1 MLKFNLDK
9 ILKDNNENISELSRE
24 TGLSRKTLTQL
35 SNNDSKGIQLNT
47 LQKLME
53 HFDLP
58 VESFFINIDNTYAS
72 IIKFDNDKTTIPV
85 DINLDIDKNNLLL
98 LQLVSDENNDNKLY
112 YHSYPIILSFL
123 NGENSA
129 KIFGISI
136 FELLDFNDQQ
146 YKALADETKNEV
158 LKELKRINKILSKF
172 SKEQLFVLFATA
184 LDLVSPDTDLY
195 EESLKTGS
203 LPFLID
209 CFGIQEVEFIN
220 IKKNKDGYI
229 FELPDDIIN
238 SKVENST
245 HSLSILSN
253 GDLIKLLN
261 IKKSN

>member
-98 LQLVSDENNDNKLY
+98 SQINDDNIPSEELD
-112 YHSYPIILSFL
+112 
-123 NGENSA
+123 
-129 KIFGISI
+129 KIV
-136 FELLDFNDQQ
+136 N
-146 YKALADETKNEV
+146 
-158 LKELKRINKILSKF
+158 
-172 SKEQLFVLFATA
+172 
-184 LDLVSPDTDLY
+184 
-195 EESLKTGS
+195 
-203 LPFLID
+203 
-209 CFGIQEVEFIN
+209 N
-220 IKKNKDGYI
+220 IKKMYLKKD
-229 FELPDDIIN
+229 D
-238 SKVENST
+238 K
-245 HSLSILSN
+245 
-253 GDLIKLLN
+253 LIKILKL
-261 IKKSN
+261 IA

>member
-1 MLKFNLDK
+1 M
-9 ILKDNNENISELSRE
+9 
-24 TGLSRKTLTQL
+24 
-35 SNNDSKGIQLNT
+35 
-47 LQKLME
+47 
-53 HFDLP
+53 
-58 VESFFINIDNTYAS
+58 
-72 IIKFDNDKTTIPV
+72 
-85 DINLDIDKNNLLL
+85 
-98 LQLVSDENNDNKLY
+98 
-112 YHSYPIILSFL
+112 
-123 NGENSA
+123 
-129 KIFGISI
+129 
-136 FELLDFNDQQ
+136 
-146 YKALADETKNEV
+146 
-158 LKELKRINKILSKF
+158 
-172 SKEQLFVLFATA
+172 FATA

-203 LPFLID
+203 LSFLID